1 MVGTRLH
8 EMALHV
14 AHNHF
19 PALECLKKVKH
30 VSRFE
35 SCQPPPTNKEQENG
49 KRNGIDLSG
58 AYHVLDEVA
67 KKLNIE
73 SPGRSDSVEE
83 EPPEE
88 L

>member
-30 VSRFE
+30 VSGFE
-35 SCQPPPTNKEQENG
+35 SRQPPPTNKEHRHE
-49 KRNGIDLSG
+49 IFTDSG
-58 AYHVLDEVA
+58 YVQPVTTRGFFAANWETLQ
-67 KKLNIE
+67 LNE
-73 SPGRSDSVEE
+73 RMYNFQ
-83 EPPEE
+83 
-88 L
+88 